1 MCSHNSADVV
11 WGSFLVFKPW
21 SICNSSSNPA
31 RDGLSSR
38 ALKHSLAFLL
48 EMKGCIPFIYIGYR
62 EKLMFLGD
70 MKPAKALHLYCMER
84 GAFGWC
90 HINLLLGILW
100 SINLSNTCACYKKKK
115 KKKLQKQIPVC
126 RWLGRAFDMEDTTDL
141 GLHCS
146 SAKPQS
152 FTLIMSLC
160 KSTGAEELSPADG
173 RMGPRWCRLHFL
185 RRRLPYSD

>member
-1 MCSHNSADVV
+1 MLFEVVFGFLSHGAYA
-11 WGSFLVFKPW
+11 
-21 SICNSSSNPA
+21 IPA
-31 RDGLSSR
+31 ATQPVMDSHQGLSST
-38 ALKHSLAFLL
+38 AWHFYWQ
-48 EMKGCIPFIYIGYR
+48 MKGCIVFIYIGYR

-100 SINLSNTCACYKKKK
+100 SINLLSTCACF
-115 KKKLQKQIPVC
+115 KKKLQKQIPMC
-126 RWLGRAFDMEDTTDL
+126 CWLERAFDLEDTTDL
-141 GLHCS
+141 GLRCS

-160 KSTGAEELSPADG
+160 KSTGAQELSPADG